1 MALTD
6 SGLKALLPK
15 EKKYRVSVGDA
26 LYVLV
31 YPNGG
36 KYFVWKYRFPPNRS
50 GQFRDYQIGP
60 YGKGPGKWTLKQ
72 ARDEQARLD
81 VLRKAGEDP
90 RLLKSE
96 SKRELIKQATNPS
109 LIKPAEGFLER
120 SKNKPS
126 TIKDRQHALQPGVA
140 CPWP

>member
-15 EKKYRVSVGDA
+15 EKKCRVSVGDA

-36 KYFVWKYRFPPNRS
+36 KYFVWKYRFPPNRL

-60 YGKGPGKWTLKQ
+60 YGKGSGKWTLKQ
-72 ARDEQARLD
+72 AKDEVVSLD
-81 VLRKAGEDP
+81 HIRKAGEEP
-90 RLLKSE
+90 HLLRAE
-96 SKRELIKQATNPS
+96 SMRELIK
-109 LIKPAEGFLER
+109 
-120 SKNKPS
+120 
-126 TIKDRQHALQPGVA
+126 
-140 CPWP
+140 

>member
-36 KYFVWKYRFPPNRS
+36 QYF
-50 GQFRDYQIGP
+50 
-60 YGKGPGKWTLKQ
+60 
-72 ARDEQARLD
+72 
-81 VLRKAGEDP
+81 AGN
-90 RLLKSE
+90 
-96 SKRELIKQATNPS
+96 I
-109 LIKPAEGFLER
+109 GFLLTAQVSSGTTKSVPMGR
-120 SKNKPS
+120 
-126 TIKDRQHALQPGVA
+126 V
-140 CPWP
+140 

>member
-36 KYFVWKYRFPPNRS
+36 KYFVWKYRFPPN
-50 GQFRDYQIGP
+50 
-60 YGKGPGKWTLKQ
+60 
-72 ARDEQARLD
+72 
-81 VLRKAGEDP
+81 
-90 RLLKSE
+90 
-96 SKRELIKQATNPS
+96 
-109 LIKPAEGFLER
+109 
-120 SKNKPS
+120 
-126 TIKDRQHALQPGVA
+126 
-140 CPWP
+140 

>member
-15 EKKYRVSVGDA
+15 EKKYRVSEGDV
-26 LYVLV
+26 LYVFV

-36 KYFVWKYRFPPNRS
+36 KYFVWKYRFPSNRA

-60 YGKGPGKWTLKQ
+60 YGKGPGKLTLKQ
-72 ARDEQARLD
+72 AKDEVIRLD
-81 VLRKAGEDP
+81 PLRKAGEDP

-96 SKRELIKQATNPS
+96 SKKELIKQATSPS
-109 LIKPAEGFLER
+109 LIKAAEGFL
-120 SKNKPS
+120 
-126 TIKDRQHALQPGVA
+126 D
-140 CPWP
+140 

>member
-36 KYFVWKYRFPPNRS
+36 KYFVWKYRFLPYCS

-60 YGKGPGKWTLKQ
+60 YGKAPGKWTLKQ
-72 ARDEQARLD
+72 ARDEVIRLD
-81 VLRKAGEDP
+81 QVCKADEDH
-90 RLLKSE
+90 RLLKTE
-96 SKRELIKQATNPS
+96 CKREQIK
-109 LIKPAEGFLER
+109 
-120 SKNKPS
+120 
-126 TIKDRQHALQPGVA
+126 
-140 CPWP
+140 